1 MKTGNFPTT
10 LEEDLL
16 SNPIHCFFSSSET
29 PVIQMFRSFV
39 IALQFYEPLLIFF
52 SSLFSLCYSDW
63 EIHVLG
69 SLLLILIS
77 VIFVLLLSL
86 SSDLFILIIVF
97 FFSVLKLLLVSI
109 FWFLFF
115 WTQTS
120 YFWFV
125 LSMFVIVE
133 WSIFMTTALKILVS
147 WFRHLRCL
155 SLVSSDCLFS
165 FRLRFSWFLVW
176 WLILLESGHFG
187 YYVVRLWS

>member
-1 MKTGNFPTT
+1 MCHFSLVAFKFFLWFNFQEFVLASFSLGLACLELAQILESVSLHLLKTGNFPTT

-97 FFSVLKLLLVSI
+97 FFFQSLNFYL
-109 FWFLFF
+109 FL
-115 WTQTS
+115 
-120 YFWFV
+120 
-125 LSMFVIVE
+125 
-133 WSIFMTTALKILVS
+133 
-147 WFRHLRCL
+147 
-155 SLVSSDCLFS
+155 SSGFCF
-165 FRLRFSWFLVW
+165 
-176 WLILLESGHFG
+176 SGH
-187 YYVVRLWS
+187 RLPIFYLF